1 MLLRRLLFLL
11 RKSRYILIIFVT
23 IILSVVIWYYS
34 PYIGNDTFRPFDTV
48 LGKSIF
54 VGVLWFFSLMIMLI
68 MFLVRREKNQK
79 LEKDIIA
86 VAAAPES
93 GPESEEVK
101 AEMAEMRTKL
111 RDAMVKLRKSKA
123 GRRSLYELPWYVM
136 IGPPGAG
143 KTTAIVNSGL
153 QFPLADEFGK
163 TAIGGVGGTR
173 NCDWWFTDNAVMI
186 DTAGRYTTQESDQDN
201 DNAGWLGFLNL
212 LKRNR
217 SRQPINGAIIAISL
231 SDLSLQDEQTQKGH
245 ARAIRRRLTELREK
259 LGVRFPVYVL
269 FTKADLIAGFTEY
282 FDNLGKEER
291 EQVWGFTLPLD
302 KAKGDASPIAAFD
315 TEFAALL
322 GQLNAQLLERMQGE
336 TDHQRRSLIAGF
348 PSQVASLR
356 GVAQGF
362 LAEVFQENRFEER
375 HMLRGVYFTSGTQE
389 GTPID
394 RLMMSMARTFGIGR
408 QAIGSGR
415 GTGRSYFLTRLFEDV
430 IFQESG
436 LVSADDKVERRY
448 RWSKRLA
455 IAATV
460 IFALVMGGLW
470 TRSFLANRTMLA
482 EVTDGLSAYQSASS
496 AIPPSPVSDTKFE
509 DIVGPLNTLRDLP
522 VNVVAAKA
530 DETRADPLDPPSRLS
545 WGLYQG
551 GSVAT
556 LAGQTY
562 RAALNEHLLPRLLIR
577 LEFLLQNNMENPD
590 ALFEILKVYLM
601 LGPDGSHRDVA
612 LMEQWFAA
620 DFEDSYPGEGRA
632 ELRGDIALHISA
644 LLNGEMEPIELN
656 GPLVEQAQDVLLQVS
671 MANRVYSGI
680 INSADAQALPPFFPT
695 VAAGQNI
702 QQTMI
707 RRSGAELNEPVPG
720 IFTYDGF
727 NTVFLRL
734 ALDISGRLQEESWV
748 LGAGFAE
755 TLNEDS
761 EALLLRDVLGLYE
774 SEYVTRYQDLLD
786 DLQII
791 PMQGL
796 DHAAEVT
803 RFLSDSN
810 SPIKNLLVEVAKQIR
825 LTQSDDP
832 VDAEAAAGNIL
843 TEGFE
848 DAVRTSGQ
856 DIQEV
861 FASVTDAM
869 KTPDG
874 TAPPVPGAFVEGQ
887 FAWLEALVASPDG
900 GPTALDGFVASI
912 VTISQELNRLKTR
925 GSATDGAALQE
936 AIFVLKEQSAAVPGG
951 PLTDWANQIEAGS
964 TTIAADGTRAS
975 IAQLWETQILPTCQQ
990 ATTDRYPFVAS
1001 AEAEVGEQ
1009 DFIKLFA
1016 PNGMIDA
1023 FFKENLLSMVDQ
1035 RTQPWGW
1042 LPDSQDGLGIPVEV
1056 LASFQTAAAIRDAYF
1071 PDGANLGFTFMLEP
1085 FSLSSRAQLVN
1096 FVMGGKDVSMLNQN
1110 GAVSQ
1115 SQPTEFKWPDDTK
1128 TAVIGMSPGPQAEQ
1142 QAGTWAMFR
1151 VLDQANVDPTTDATR
1166 LRVDFNIGGL
1176 SATYNITLG
1185 SVINPFVIDLSSFTC
1200 PPTL

>member
-1 MLLRRLLFLL
+1 MLFRRLLWLL
-11 RKSRYILIIFVT
+11 RKSRYIIIIFVT
-23 IILSVVIWYYS
+23 IILSVVIWLYS

-48 LGKSIF
+48 MGKSIL

-79 LEKDIIA
+79 LEKEIIA

-186 DTAGRYTTQESDQDN
+186 DTAGRYTTQESDQEN

-282 FDNLGKEER
+282 FDTLGKEER

-322 GQLNAQLLERMQGE
+322 GQLNMQILERMQSE

-375 HMLRGVYFTSGTQE
+375 HMLRGVYFASGTQE

-415 GTGRSYFLTRLFEDV
+415 GTGRSYFLTRLFEQV

-470 TRSFLANRTMLA
+470 TRSFLANRALMA
-482 EVTDGLSAYQSASS
+482 EVTTGLASFQSESAS
-496 AIPPSPVSDTKFE
+496 IPPSPVSDTKLE
-509 DIVGPLNTLRDLP
+509 DVVPSLNILRDLP

-530 DETRADPLDPPSRLS
+530 DETRSDPLDPPSRMS

-551 GSVAT
+551 ASVAT
-556 LAGQTY
+556 LTGQTY
-562 RAALNEHLLPRLLIR
+562 RAALNEHLLPRMLVR
-577 LEFLLQNNMENPD
+577 LEFLIQNNLENPEK
-590 ALFEILKVYLM
+590 LFDILKVYLM

-612 LMEQWFAA
+612 FIEQWFAT
-620 DFEDSYPGEGRA
+620 DFEDAYPGPSRE
-632 ELRGDIALHISA
+632 ELRADLVLHLRA

-656 GPLVEQAQDVLLQVS
+656 GPLVEQAQTVLLQIS
-671 MANRVYSGI
+671 MADRVFNGI
-680 INSADAQALPPFFPT
+680 IKSPDAVALPAFFPT

-702 QQTMI
+702 MQTMV
-707 RRSGAELNEPVPG
+707 RQSGAELNEPIEG

-748 LGAGFAE
+748 LGEGFSE
-755 TLNEDS
+755 QLNDDS

-774 SEYVTRYQDLLD
+774 STYVERYQGLLQ

-810 SPIKNLLVEVAKQIR
+810 SPIKNLLIEVAKQTR
-825 LTQSDDP
+825 LTQSDEV
-832 VDAEAAAGNIL
+832 VDTEAAATNVVSEIAG
-843 TEGFE
+843 
-848 DAVRTSGQ
+848 DAVRTSSQ
-856 DIQEV
+856 DFQEV
-861 FASVTDAM
+861 FNSVSDAM

-874 TAPPVPGAFVEGQ
+874 TDPPVPGAFVEGQ
-887 FAWLEALVASPDG
+887 FTWLQDLISSPDG
-900 GPTALDGFVASI
+900 GPTKLDAFVASI
-912 VTISQELNRLKTR
+912 TTISQELNRLKTR
-925 GSATDGAALQE
+925 GTATDGAALQE
-936 AIFVLKEQSAAVPGG
+936 AIFLLKEQSAAVPGG
-951 PLTDWANQIEAGS
+951 PLVDWSNQIEAGS

-990 ATTDRYPFVAS
+990 ATTDRYPFVPG

-1016 PNGMIDA
+1016 PNGLIDA
-1023 FFKENLLSMVDQ
+1023 FFKENLLPMVDQ
-1035 RTQPWGW
+1035 RTQPWTW
-1042 LPDSQDGLGIPVEV
+1042 TPESQQGLGIPEEV
-1056 LASFQTAAAIRDAYF
+1056 LGAFQTAAAIRDAYF
-1071 PDGANLGFTFMLEP
+1071 PDGAALGFTFMLEP
-1085 FSLSSRAQLVN
+1085 FSMASRAQIVN
-1096 FVMGGKDVSMLNQN
+1096 FIMGEKDVSMVIQD
-1110 GAVSQ
+1110 GVARQ
-1115 SQPTEFKWPDDTK
+1115 SPATEFKWPDETK
-1128 TAVIGMSPGPQAEQ
+1128 TAIVGMSPGPQAEQ
-1142 QAGTWAMFR
+1142 QSGTWALFR
-1151 VLDQANVDPTTDATR
+1151 VLDQANVDPTSDTTKMR
-1166 LRVDFNIGGL
+1166 IDFNIGGL
-1176 SATYNITLG
+1176 SATYFITFG
-1185 SVINPFVIDLSSFTC
+1185 SVINPFVIDLSSFSC

>member
-1 MLLRRLLFLL
+1 MLFRRLLRLV
-11 RKSRYILIIFVT
+11 RKSRYILVLVIT

-34 PYIGNDTFRPFDTV
+34 PYIGNEGFRPFDTV
-48 LGKSIF
+48 LGRSIF
-54 VGVLWFFSLMIMLI
+54 IGVLWFFSLMTMLI

-79 LEKDIIA
+79 LEREI
-86 VAAAPES
+86 VAAAVAPES

-186 DTAGRYTTQESDQDN
+186 DTAGRYTTQESDQEN

-231 SDLSLQDEQTQKGH
+231 SDLSMQDEQTQKGH
-245 ARAIRRRLTELREK
+245 ARAIRRRLSELREK

-282 FDNLGKEER
+282 FDTLGKEER

-362 LAEVFQENRFEER
+362 LAEVFQDNRFEER

-415 GTGRSYFLTRLFEDV
+415 GTGRSYFLTRLFENV

-448 RWSKRLA
+448 RWSKRIA

-460 IFALVMGGLW
+460 VFALVMGGLW
-470 TRSFLANRTMLA
+470 TRSFFANQALMGEVSTGILAFQT
-482 EVTDGLSAYQSASS
+482 ESTS
-496 AIPPSPVSDTKFE
+496 IPPSPVSDTKFE
-509 DIVGPLNTLRDLP
+509 DIVPSLNILRDLP

-530 DETRADPLDPPSRLS
+530 DETRPDPLDPPSRMS

-551 GSVAT
+551 ASLAT

-562 RAALNEHLLPRLLIR
+562 RSALNEHMLPRLLVR
-577 LEFLLQNNMENPD
+577 LEYLIENNMEAPEK
-590 ALFEILKVYLM
+590 LFEILKVYLM

-612 LMEQWFAA
+612 FIEQWFATDFA
-620 DFEDSYPGEGRA
+620 DAYPGESRA
-632 ELRGDIALHISA
+632 ELREDLTLHLRA
-644 LLNGEMEPIELN
+644 LLNGEMQPIELN
-656 GPLVEQAQDVLLQVS
+656 GTLVEQAQSVLLQMS
-671 MANRVYSGI
+671 MANRVYNGI
-680 INSADAQALPPFFPT
+680 IKSPDALALPEFFPT

-702 QQTMI
+702 LQTMV
-707 RRSGAELNEPVPG
+707 RRSGAELNEPIEG

-755 TLNEDS
+755 QLNDDS

-774 SEYVTRYQDLLD
+774 SAYVQRYQDLLL

-810 SPIKNLLVEVAKQIR
+810 SPIKNLLVEVAKQVR
-825 LTQSDDP
+825 LTQSDAA
-832 VDAEAAAGNIL
+832 VDTEEAAGNVVSEVI
-843 TEGFE
+843 
-848 DAVRTSGQ
+848 DDVIRTSSQ
-856 DIQEV
+856 DIQEGV
-861 FASVTDAM
+861 NAVRDAM

-874 TAPPVPGAFVEGQ
+874 TEPPVPGAFVETQ
-887 FAWLEALVASPDG
+887 FTWLSDLVASPDG
-900 GPTALDGFVASI
+900 GPTKLDGFI
-912 VTISQELNRLKTR
+912 GTITTVSQELNRLKTR
-925 GSATDGAALQE
+925 GTATDGAALQE
-936 AIFVLKEQSAAVPGG
+936 AIFVLKEQSAAVLGG
-951 PLTDWANQIEAGS
+951 PLTDWADQIEAGS

-975 IAQLWETQILPTCQQ
+975 IAQIWETQILPTCQQ

-1016 PNGMIDA
+1016 PNGLIDA
-1023 FFKENLLSMVDQ
+1023 FFKENLMPMVDQ
-1035 RTQPWGW
+1035 RTQPWTW
-1042 LPDSQDGLGIPVEV
+1042 TPDSQQGLGIPEEV
-1056 LASFQTAAAIRDAYF
+1056 LGTFQTAAAIRDAYF
-1071 PDGANLGFTFMLEP
+1071 PDGAALGFTFMLEP

-1110 GAVSQ
+1110 GTVTQ

-1128 TAVIGMSPGPQAEQ
+1128 TAVVGMSPGPQAEQ
-1142 QAGTWAMFR
+1142 QSGTWAMFR

-1185 SVINPFVIDLSSFTC
+1185 SVINPFVIDLSSFSC